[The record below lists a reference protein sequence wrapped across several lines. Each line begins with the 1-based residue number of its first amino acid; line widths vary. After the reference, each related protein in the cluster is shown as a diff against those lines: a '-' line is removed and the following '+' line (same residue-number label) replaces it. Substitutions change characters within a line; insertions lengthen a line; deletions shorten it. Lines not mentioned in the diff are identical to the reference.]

1 MENEAFFFMMVFG
14 MVTLVCAFFLYRNQ
28 NPKESVFFY
37 RYPAIKKMSQEDALK
52 TAKKT
57 AKGVAL
63 MGVTTMIGAVAG
75 IWNTTV
81 GAVILILGNCVML
94 FVISKLLKD

>member
-1 MENEAFFFMMVFG
+1 MENEAFFFMMIFG
-14 MVTLVCAFFLYRNQ
+14 MVTLVSAFFLYRNR

-37 RYPAIKKMSQEDALK
+37 RYPAIKKMSDADALK

-63 MGVTTMIGAVAG
+63 MGATTMVGAVAG
-75 IWNTTV
+75 IWNSTV

-94 FVISKLLKD
+94 FVIAKLLKD

>member
-1 MENEAFFFMMVFG
+1 MGNEAFFFMMIFG
-14 MVTLVCAFFLYRNQ
+14 MVTLVSAFFLYRNQ

-37 RYPAIKKMSQEDALK
+37 RYPAIKKMSQEEALK

-63 MGVTTMIGAVAG
+63 MGLTTMAGAAVG
-75 IWNTTV
+75 LWNSTV
-81 GAVILILGNCVML
+81 GALILIFGNCVML

>member
-14 MVTLVCAFFLYRNQ
+14 MITLVSAFFLYRNQ
-28 NPKESVFFY
+28 DPRDSVFFY
-37 RYPAIKKMSQEDALK
+37 RYPAIKKMSREEAVK

-63 MGVTTMIGAVAG
+63 MGLTTMAGAAVG
-75 IWNTTV
+75 LWNSNV
-81 GAVILILGNCVML
+81 GALILIFGNCAML
-94 FVISKLLKD
+94 FALTKILKD